1 MGQHQPLGQHQPP
14 GRIHGRVVRAA
25 DGTPVPKASVRVWDD
40 IVAIDLQTT
49 NARGEF
55 TSRLLF
61 AGSYKVEAEYEGE
74 AGSTEAVEVHL
85 QRTTSVTVKIA

>member
-1 MGQHQPLGQHQPP
+1 MSQHEPP

-25 DGTPVPKASVRVWDD
+25 DGTPVAKAFVRVWDD
-40 IVAIDLQTT
+40 IAAIDLQTT

-61 AGSYKVEAEYEGE
+61 AGQYR
-74 AGSTEAVEVHL
+74 VEVEQDGSVGTVDGVEVAL
-85 QRTTSVTVKIA
+85 QQTTNITVELG